1 MPSRTDRTTGE
12 IDWPAGW
19 DRTAARRRRK
29 KRSFDTGLRDTIDE
43 LEQEL
48 ESGLDVDDWRL
59 DTAAQHQ
66 KRNPKYPYANAAPD
80 DPGAV
85 VRWSK
90 DGEQFAV
97 ACDRWS
103 RLRDNVR
110 EGLKYIQDK
119 RRMSNRPVQTGR
131 DEFANARLPPG
142 DEEGGAAIVA
152 TSRPPHEVLGVEPD
166 ADEDRIV
173 QAYRDRIK
181 EAHADQGDREDLSVQ
196 EVKEAKEA
204 MLG

>member
-1 MPSRTDRTTGE
+1 MSAEGIE
-12 IDWPAGW
+12 WPAGW
-19 DRTAARRRRK
+19 DRTPARRRRK

-43 LEQEL
+43 LEHEL
-48 ESGLDVDDWRL
+48 ETGLDVDDWRL

-66 KRNPKYPYANAAPD
+66 ERNPKYPYADASPD

-110 EGLKYIQDK
+110 EILKYLADK

-131 DEFANARLPPG
+131 DEFSNARLPPG
-142 DEEGGAAIVA
+142 DEEGGVAIAVPA
-152 TSRPPHEVLGVEPD
+152 ETDPHDVLGVDPD
-166 ADEDRIV
+166 ASDDDVKAAFRKKV
-173 QAYRDRIK
+173 K
-181 EAHADQGDREDLSVQ
+181 EAHPDGDGNGEYSVD
-196 EVKEAKEA
+196 E
-204 MLG
+204 LGTARDALLDRGGSA